1 MATFAELM
9 AKSRELH
16 AAGDVA
22 GAKRVAE
29 IALKQ
34 RGAIVNSK
42 GLTGIM
48 GGVEQ
53 LGAGLNEGI
62 ASFAGAPVD
71 LMTAAINGL
80 VQRPQ
85 FTDTTDYDNFDGKVT
100 AAPAGIAPGITN
112 PVGGSAMMTD
122 AMDPLISDRAPDGM
136 GERFARR
143 GGQELGFGIPAAMT
157 GAAIPGFGAPARAN
171 LPAYMATSAA
181 GDVGAAIGGQ
191 TAQEIAPGNQTL
203 DFIASL
209 LTGGTAAL
217 GMSKMTPETVPVQ
230 SLDELKQGN
239 ADKWATIKGSTDT
252 LTPAATARLSPELYD
267 MLQKNRATNP
277 NLFPRANATVDDIA
291 ALPPKSLYEVEEAR
305 RLAGRNVA
313 ANADEAAVGVQMKK
327 TIDEYLNGLT
337 PNDVNGADPDAAIAL
352 MRGARKGSHQAF
364 KADEILNKE
373 MRGETRA
380 ATTGTGGNEVNAT
393 KQNIRTVFDRERDPT
408 LRGKA
413 GGYTADEMAAMERV
427 VMGDAKSNIARM
439 LGRMAPTSG
448 ALPMMATG
456 WGGAAGLA
464 SGMATGNPVMALPA
478 IAGGIGFA
486 GKAAA
491 EGMTKKDIARLMATI
506 LNGGKAPAKSAARSA
521 AERAI
526 VEQLLSGA
534 AGGQPQ

>member
-16 AAGDVA
+16 AAGDIA

-34 RGAIVNSK
+34 RGAIVNRK
-42 GLTGIM
+42 GLTGVM
-48 GGVEQ
+48 GLVEQ
-53 LGAGLNEGI
+53 GGAGLNEGF
-62 ASFAGAPVD
+62 ASALGSPVD
-71 LMTAAINGL
+71 FATSLITR
-80 VQRPQ
+80 QRPQ
-85 FTDTTDYDNFDGKVT
+85 FTDTTDYANFDGKVT
-100 AAPAGIAPGITN
+100 AAPDGMTPGIEA
-112 PVGGSAMMTD
+112 PFMGSAMTNEI
-122 AMDPLISDRAPDGM
+122 MDPIISDRQPANM

-143 GGQELGFGIPAAMT
+143 TGQEVGFGTTTALA

-171 LPAYMATSAA
+171 MPAYMATSVA

-191 TAQEIAPGNQTL
+191 TAQELAPGNPTL

-209 LTGGTAAL
+209 LTGGAAAL
-217 GMSKMTPETVPVQ
+217 GASRLTPETVRVQ
-230 SLDELKQGN
+230 SLDDAKRTN
-239 ADKWATIKGSTDT
+239 AADWATIKGSTDT
-252 LTPAATARLSPELYD
+252 LTPSASARLSPELYA
-267 MLQKNRATNP
+267 MLQRERATNP
-277 NLFPRANATVDDIA
+277 NLFPRANATVADIT
-291 ALPPKSLYEVEEAR
+291 ALPPKSLYEIEEAR

-313 ANADEAAVGVQMKK
+313 ANADEASVGVKMKK
-327 TIDEYLNGLT
+327 TIDDYATSLT
-337 PNDVNGADPDAAIAL
+337 PADVTGANPDEAIAL
-352 MRGARKGSHQAF
+352 MRKARKDSHQLF

-408 LRGKA
+408 LRGKS
-413 GGYTADEMAAMERV
+413 GGYTADEMKAMDGV
-427 VMGDAKSNIARM
+427 VFGDTKANIARM

-464 SGMATGNPVMALPA
+464 SGMATGQPWMAIPA
-478 IAGGIGFA
+478 IAGGVGFA

-491 EGMTKKDIARLMATI
+491 ESMTKKQIERLMKTI
-506 LNGGKAPAKSAARSA
+506 LNGGNAPAMSSSRDAAN
-521 AERAI
+521 RAVI
-526 VEQLLSGA
+526 EQLLSGA
-534 AGGQPQ
+534 AGGLPQ